1 MTKYENLLVKADKS
15 GIKVKEIDF
24 EGYEECGYY
33 CNSKILIN
41 RNLTEKQKYG
51 VLAEELGHHFY
62 TYGDIADQLKIENR
76 KQEKFAR
83 NWGYEKLVGIIDI
96 INAYNT
102 GARDRCEM
110 SEYLNVTEEFLD
122 ASIQHYREKYG
133 LYCEIDHYMVCFD
146 PLGVL
151 EMF

>member
-1 MTKYENLLVKADKS
+1 MTEYENLLIKS
-15 GIKVKEIDF
+15 DELGIEVKEIDF
-24 EGYEECGYY
+24 GDCDECGYY

-41 RNLTEKQKYG
+41 SNLTENQKHT

-62 TYGDIADQLKIENR
+62 TYGDITNQLKIENK
-76 KQEKFAR
+76 KQEKIAR

-96 INAYNT
+96 INTYKQGTKNRHDMA
-102 GARDRCEM
+102 EQ
-110 SEYLNVTEEFLD
+110 LNVTEEFLE
-122 ASIQHYREKYG
+122 ASIHHYKEKYG
-133 LYCEIDHYMVCFD
+133 LCYKIDHYIIYFD